1 MTTGRLIAIALATL
15 VALVLLAGMLF
26 GHSATLERWTGLDSS
41 VRDVCLA
48 LWAFLLPSWFTLEE
62 AWFAPKD
69 PDALA
74 DFYAVQKRGRIT
86 WLIVAGA
93 VAILIGSTAPEA
105 QQPEGGGTAGE
116 SGQS

>member
-1 MTTGRLIAIALATL
+1 MSTARLIAIALATL
-15 VALVLLAGMLF
+15 VAFALLAGMLF
-26 GHSATLERWTGLDSS
+26 GHTATLKNWTGIDHS
-41 VRDVCLA
+41 VRDVSLA

-69 PDALA
+69 PDELA
-74 DFYAVQKRGRIT
+74 EFYAVQKRGRIT

-105 QQPEGGGTAGE
+105 PAAQNEKATVAGVA
-116 SGQS
+116 G